1 MSIGGNLRT
10 MPFADLLQWVSQSQK
25 TGTLAIDGKV
35 YSKKVYFRNG
45 QVVAAS
51 SDNPKEFL
59 SYYLVGWGFLEED
72 ELEELLDMQDRH
84 GTMLGEL
91 LVIVGRLTRD
101 ELVHVLKV
109 KTEEVIFDLFLWDEG
124 EFRFLDNILPA
135 KRFQPL
141 DLAVDVLILEG
152 VRRKDEWERIR
163 SKIPGGHWRPRLV
176 RAVEVKS
183 LGQIELAVLRETNG
197 TNSVER
203 IALACR
209 LPEFHVANFLYQGL
223 TQGLFELVPGEEDP
237 VIPGF
242 TQSSWRVVLKHGERE
257 LVKGELL
264 QASERVHQLRTNY
277 SGNKEVQ
284 EIAAD
289 LEKRIEG
296 ALEAAGLED
305 DVVPELAIAPADLPK
320 IDCNPEEGFLLSRV
334 NGSYTLGEVLSLLPG
349 AELRNKVLVAG
360 LLERKVLRLRER
372 ASGSKTGSEGLQAG

>member
-1 MSIGGNLRT
+1 
-10 MPFADLLQWVSQSQK
+10 
-25 TGTLAIDGKV
+25 
-35 YSKKVYFRNG
+35 
-45 QVVAAS
+45 
-51 SDNPKEFL
+51 
-59 SYYLVGWGFLEED
+59 
-72 ELEELLDMQDRH
+72 
-84 GTMLGEL
+84 
-91 LVIVGRLTRD
+91 
-101 ELVHVLKV
+101 
-109 KTEEVIFDLFLWDEG
+109 
-124 EFRFLDNILPA
+124 
-135 KRFQPL
+135 
-141 DLAVDVLILEG
+141 
-152 VRRKDEWERIR
+152 
-163 SKIPGGHWRPRLV
+163 
-176 RAVEVKS
+176 
-183 LGQIELAVLRETNG
+183 LAVLRETNG

-284 EIAAD
+284 ELAAD

-305 DVVPELAIAPADLPK
+305 DVVPELAVAPAELPK
-320 IDCNPEEGFLLSRV
+320 INCSPEEGFLLSRV

-360 LLERKVLRLRER
+360 LVERKVLRLRER
-372 ASGSKTGSEGLQAG
+372 TSGSKAGSEGLQAG

>member
-1 MSIGGNLRT
+1 

-35 YSKKVYFRNG
+35 YSKKVYFRDG

-59 SYYLVGWGFLEED
+59 SYYLVGWGFLEEN
-72 ELEELLDMQDRH
+72 ELQELLDMQDRH

-91 LVIVGRLTRD
+91 LVIIGRLNRT
-101 ELVHVLKV
+101 ELAQVLKV

-163 SKIPGGHWRPRLV
+163 TKVPNGHWKPRLV

-183 LGQIELAVLRETNG
+183 LGPTELAVLRETNG
-197 TNSVER
+197 SNSVER

-209 LPEFHVANFLYQGL
+209 VPEFHVANFLYQGL
-223 TQGLFELVPGEEDP
+223 EQGLFELVPGEEDS

-242 TQSSWRVVLKHGERE
+242 TQSAWRVVFKHGERE
-257 LVKGELL
+257 LVRGELL

-277 SGNKEVQ
+277 SSQKEVQ
-284 EIAAD
+284 DLASD

-296 ALEAAGLED
+296 ALDAAGLD
-305 DVVPELAIAPADLPK
+305 DGAIPELAIAPTDLPK
-320 IDCNPEEGFLLSRV
+320 IDCSPEEGFLLSRV

-360 LLERKVLRLRER
+360 LVERKVLRLRER
-372 ASGSKTGSEGLQAG
+372 AADAKSGTEGLEAG